1 MSDPKE
7 NTQNTEET
15 VPSEEIKE
23 EEAAPAPEEEIPE
36 APAEEIPEAPAE
48 EPAEDEAEKLR
59 KDMASEKERYLRLA
73 AEYDN
78 FRKRSARERDSI
90 YADVKADTIV
100 KLLPVF
106 DNLQRALENPTAET
120 RSRAQ
125 VLTGGMLLLNEWHSR
140 PEDFSETA
148 LVSLGKYYGGNDK
161 VQVNDYNVKMFPNAA
176 DALKEAL
183 DAARAED
190 LTHYIVTEGYR
201 SWDEQN
207 TMFQNRVN
215 KLSSRYSGD
224 ALIEAAKKEVN
235 YPGTSEFN
243 SGLSCTLKLYDKD
256 DPEVT
261 NSKFSTT
268 SQGKWMNENCWKY
281 GLVLRFPLANWPLE
295 TTQDKS
301 FKTGVSVK
309 LNLYRFVGKGNAAVM
324 HYMDFCMEEYIEYLE
339 EHPHIAL
346 FEDGVLKY
354 EIYRQY
360 VGDSES
366 FDVQLTRNARSWST
380 SLDNMGAIIT
390 VFEY

>member
-1 MSDPKE
+1 MSRKKKSRAVPVVTIIMLLTAALCVACFFADRFVAAQRKAASDDLARRQQE
-7 NTQNTEET
+7 VIDQNNQTLADY
-15 VPSEEIKE
+15 
-23 EEAAPAPEEEIPE
+23 AARIAELERESSTTASASWPAHRNEGWDLIDLTSYP
-36 APAEEIPEAPAE
+36 
-48 EPAEDEAEKLR
+48 
-59 KDMASEKERYLRLA
+59 
-73 AEYDN
+73 
-78 FRKRSARERDSI
+78 
-90 YADVKADTIV
+90 
-100 KLLPVF
+100 
-106 DNLQRALENPTAET
+106 LENPTAET

>member
-1 MSDPKE
+1 MSRKKKSRAVPVVTIIMLLTAALCVACFFADRFVAAQRKAASDDLARRQQE
-7 NTQNTEET
+7 VIDQNNQTLADY
-15 VPSEEIKE
+15 
-23 EEAAPAPEEEIPE
+23 AARIAELERESSTTASASWPAHRNEGWDLI
-36 APAEEIPEAPAE
+36 
-48 EPAEDEAEKLR
+48 DLT
-59 KDMASEKERYLRLA
+59 SY
-73 AEYDN
+73 
-78 FRKRSARERDSI
+78 S
-90 YADVKADTIV
+90 
-100 KLLPVF
+100 
-106 DNLQRALENPTAET
+106 LENPTAET

-190 LTHYIVTEGYR
+190 LTHFIVTEGYR

>member
-1 MSDPKE
+1 MSRKKKRRAVPVVTIIMLLTAALCVACFFADRFVAAQRKAASDDLARRQQE
-7 NTQNTEET
+7 VIDQNNQTLADY
-15 VPSEEIKE
+15 
-23 EEAAPAPEEEIPE
+23 AARIAELERESSTTASASWPAHRNEGWDLIDLTSYP
-36 APAEEIPEAPAE
+36 
-48 EPAEDEAEKLR
+48 
-59 KDMASEKERYLRLA
+59 
-73 AEYDN
+73 
-78 FRKRSARERDSI
+78 
-90 YADVKADTIV
+90 
-100 KLLPVF
+100 
-106 DNLQRALENPTAET
+106 LENPTAET